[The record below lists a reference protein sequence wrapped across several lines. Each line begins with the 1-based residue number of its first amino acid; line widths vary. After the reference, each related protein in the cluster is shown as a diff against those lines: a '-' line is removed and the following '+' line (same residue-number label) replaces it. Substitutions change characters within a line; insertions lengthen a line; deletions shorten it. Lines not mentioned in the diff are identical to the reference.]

1 MPEKDQW
8 DHFIWHMRRGGGGGG
23 GGVQDLCPV
32 TSLLPV
38 YDSSYFLIF
47 LRKAVKGKGKGVRP
61 CGLPSR

>member
-1 MPEKDQW
+1 M
-8 DHFIWHMRRGGGGGG
+8 GVV

-47 LRKAVKGKGKGVRP
+47 LRKGGEGE
-61 CGLPSR
+61 GEGGPSLWTPF

>member
-1 MPEKDQW
+1 M
-8 DHFIWHMRRGGGGGG
+8 GVV

>member
-1 MPEKDQW
+1 MV
-8 DHFIWHMRRGGGGGG
+8 G

-47 LRKAVKGKGKGVRP
+47 LRKGGEGERGWGSVPVDSLLDKRMGAID
-61 CGLPSR
+61 